1 MKPTETEQVVKRCI
15 DSYLIELKDN
25 GCDVTCTDVPIKFIQ
40 DPTGRYVNIDGV
52 ECYLKWFV
60 DVFKCKYQEAKFDV
74 QLTED
79 YAIDLAKY
87 YLKNREDDVEASADA
102 VNETSDLVNVW
113 LATLNSNGIA
123 TEPQTVPAY
132 SFESYRNA
140 AIAVYPD
147 GDVSDARS
155 RLVIFMSFVVG
166 EVVRCVDR
174 YPDDV
179 NRCISECYDRATVFV
194 NVLKDIWGSND
205 IDLLID
211 EPYLHD
217 LIDTVLRYAPDR

>member
-15 DSYLIELKDN
+15 DSYLIELKAN
-25 GCDVTCTDVPIKFIQ
+25 GSDVPCTDIPIKFIQ

-60 DVFKCKYQEAKFDV
+60 DVFKCKYLEVKFDV
-74 QLTED
+74 KLTED
-79 YAIDLAKY
+79 YAIGIARY

-102 VNETSDLVNVW
+102 VKETSDLVNGW
-113 LATLNSNGIA
+113 LATLNRNGIA
-123 TEPQTVPAY
+123 TEPQAVPAY
-132 SFESYRNA
+132 SFESYKNA

-147 GDVSDARS
+147 GDVSNEKS
-155 RLVIFMSFVVG
+155 RLVVFMSFVVG
-166 EVVRCVDR
+166 EVVRCMDR

-179 NRCISECYDRATVFV
+179 NRCISACYDRATVFV
-194 NVLKDIWGSND
+194 KVLKDMWDDND